1 MTMTKQPKL
10 NLADMKALLPPV
22 PVIATESLE
31 QFEKIF
37 DQVVATLNIADMV
50 ELLLIREF
58 VLPSW
63 EIARYTRHRVVAF
76 DRKFK
81 DTLASQ
87 VAHLQSQKARRE
99 ALAKRLAEYLGQRP
113 PEVSHLENLE
123 NKVTEAPTRSLTSSS
138 IPPASL
144 LITRR

>member
-63 EIARYTRHRVVAF
+63 GNCPLH
-76 DRKFK
+76 
-81 DTLASQ
+81 
-87 VAHLQSQKARRE
+87 
-99 ALAKRLAEYLGQRP
+99 
-113 PEVSHLENLE
+113 
-123 NKVTEAPTRSLTSSS
+123 
-138 IPPASL
+138 PASGGSL
-144 LITRR
+144 